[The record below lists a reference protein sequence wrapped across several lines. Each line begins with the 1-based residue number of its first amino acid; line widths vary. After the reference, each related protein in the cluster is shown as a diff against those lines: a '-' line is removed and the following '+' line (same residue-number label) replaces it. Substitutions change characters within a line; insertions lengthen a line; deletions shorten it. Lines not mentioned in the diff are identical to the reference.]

1 MLEMKS
7 VAGSV
12 SSRPSRATTTESMRE
27 PVRQI
32 RTTSSPRRTCPP
44 FSWTSAA
51 TACHIM
57 PGPRRG

>member
-12 SSRPSRATTTESMRE
+12 SSRPARATTTESTRF

-44 FSWTSAA
+44 FSSISPA
-51 TACHIM
+51 TASHIM